1 MLSHRKDQSEY
12 RAFLKEIGARIKN
25 RRQELDL
32 TQESMEAEP
41 FPFLVRDWQ
50 NVEYGLR
57 NITIQTIFK
66 ICKKLKIQP
75 GDLMDAKL
83 HL

>member
-1 MLSHRKDQSEY
+1 MFSHRKDQSEY
-12 RAFLKEIGARIKN
+12 RAFLKEIGSRLKN
-25 RRQELDL
+25 RRQELNL
-32 TQESMEAEP
+32 TQEGMEGEP

-50 NVEYGLR
+50 NVEYGRR
-57 NITIQTIFK
+57 NITIQTVFK

-75 GDLMDAKL
+75 GDLMDVKL

>member
-1 MLSHRKDQSEY
+1 MLSHRKDKSEY
-12 RAFLKEIGARIKN
+12 RAFLKEVGARIKS

-32 TQESMEAEP
+32 TQESMEGEP

-50 NVEYGLR
+50 NVEYGRR

-75 GDLMDAKL
+75 GDLMDVKL

>member
-1 MLSHRKDQSEY
+1 MFSHKKDQSEY
-12 RAFLKEIGARIKN
+12 RAFLKEIGAHIKN
-25 RRQELDL
+25 RRQELKL
-32 TQESMEAEP
+32 TQENMEGEP

-50 NVEYGLR
+50 NVEYGRR
-57 NITIQTIFK
+57 NITIQTVFK

-75 GDLMDAKL
+75 GDLMDVKL

>member
-12 RAFLKEIGARIKN
+12 RAFLKEVGARIKS

-32 TQESMEAEP
+32 TQESMEGEP

-50 NVEYGLR
+50 NVEYGRR

-75 GDLMDAKL
+75 GDLMDVKL